1 MIAKLQCL
9 SFIYFLHFVCRSGCA
24 DLHQPLDAIVEEFNA
39 DVKTWVAGEA
49 NSDMWRRIIR
59 NYHKLVELRQKV
71 SALCDRV
78 LVYLS

>member
-1 MIAKLQCL
+1 MFKFYI
-9 SFIYFLHFVCRSGCA
+9 FIHFVCRSGCA

-71 SALCDRV
+71 SALCV
-78 LVYLS
+78 CILVNLS